1 MENETG
7 MTTPPGFRP
16 LYQQVHDLLRSR
28 IANGI
33 WRPSE
38 ALPSEQALAAEL
50 GVSQG
55 TVRKAL
61 DALAAD
67 QLVERRQGKGTYV
80 AQHTQES
87 ALFRFFRL
95 ARPRNGARVTP
106 ESRLLSV
113 ERRAALKADRERLQ
127 IAGRQDVMEARRV
140 RMIDNRPLIL
150 ETIIASLALF
160 PDLDKQKTLPNTLYE
175 LYQTAY
181 GISVF
186 AAKEELRAEAATA
199 EDAAH
204 LDIAEGAPL
213 MQIDRIALALDGTP
227 AEWRISRCVTRDLV
241 YAVTLR

>member
-150 ETIIASLALF
+150 ETIIASL
-160 PDLDKQKTLPNTLYE
+160 
-175 LYQTAY
+175 
-181 GISVF
+181 G
-186 AAKEELRAEAATA
+186 
-199 EDAAH
+199 DAAAREDRTV
-204 LDIAEGAPL
+204 LRLGILNGARGMMFHTL
-213 MQIDRIALALDGTP
+213 KGLWYRL
-227 AEWRISRCVTRDLV
+227 LV
-241 YAVTLR
+241 DAKLEEVERAMK